1 MTTTHDDHIPIKSKP
16 LLQVALDSINPD
28 ENFQMAEYIQDY
40 VDILEIGTILL
51 KKEGIRIVEA
61 MKARY
66 PQKLLFVDT
75 KTVDLGKIEAQV
87 MFEAGA
93 DMISVCGLAS
103 DATISLA
110 IHEARIRQKKILID
124 LIGLGDSY
132 RQVKRLTYLQPD
144 YLTVHT
150 GIDERSADNDLFQK
164 VEVISQISPIPL
176 AISGGVQLDDISYLL
191 VFNPAIIIVGSAI
204 TTSSQPREAAKKFW
218 ERINSLSFIDGI
230 DDL

>member
-1 MTTTHDDHIPIKSKP
+1 MITTDDHIPIKSKP
-16 LLQVALDSINPD
+16 LLQVALDSINLD
-28 ENFQMAEYIQDY
+28 ENFQIAERIQDY

-51 KKEGIRIVEA
+51 KKEGIRVVEK
-61 MKARY
+61 MKAMY

-87 MFEAGA
+87 MFESGA

-110 IHEARIRQKKILID
+110 IHEARTRQKKVLID
-124 LIGLGDSY
+124 LIGSGDSY

-164 VEVISQISPIPL
+164 VEIISQISPIPL

-218 ERINSLSFIDGI
+218 ERINSLSFMDGV
-230 DDL
+230 DEL